1 MVAERLSLGDEW
13 RVKPVS
19 AGADRAP
26 VQRVAL
32 ITEAFLPKVDGV
44 SKLTALTAR
53 HHLNMGREVLIYAPN
68 LALGDLRTPAH
79 LDGAR
84 VIAVPSLSLP
94 LVPPESRLGFPYLRL
109 GELWRFQPDLV
120 HLFSP
125 AALAWTGVHY
135 ARYHRVPLVA
145 NYQTDLPGYTHR
157 YGLGFLEGTAW
168 AYVRHL
174 HSKATL
180 TLVPTQHNLRDLRER
195 GFERLRLWQRGA
207 DTACFSPAH
216 RSAEMRRRLLGGRP
230 DDSLLVL
237 YVGRLAREKR
247 IDLLRQVADLD
258 GVALAIVGDGPLRG
272 ELERMFAG
280 RATFTGYLT
289 GADLSAAYA
298 SADIFGFTGTNEVA
312 GQVVIEAMAS
322 ALPVLVPYSG
332 GIVDYV
338 THGVN
343 GYICAINPADYARY
357 VRILRD
363 YPDRRRAMGA
373 AARAFAGRLSWE
385 DTMIRLE
392 RLYSEALELAGRSP
406 GIRARLR
413 ESVQQASGALTTRLG
428 RTE

>member
-1 MVAERLSLGDEW
+1 MVAKRLSLGDEW
-13 RVKPVS
+13 RVNPIT

-53 HHLNMGREVLIYAPN
+53 HHLNMGREVLIYAPS
-68 LALGDLRTPAH
+68 LTIGDLRTPAH

-84 VIAVPSLSLP
+84 VVAVPSLHLP
-94 LVPPESRLGFPYLRL
+94 LVPPESRLGFPYLKL
-109 GELWRFQPDLV
+109 GDLWRFQPDLI

-135 ARYHRVPLVA
+135 TRYHRVPLVA
-145 NYQTDLPGYTHR
+145 NYQTDLPGYTQR
-157 YGLGFLEGTAW
+157 YGVGGLEGVAW

-195 GFERLRLWQRGA
+195 GFQRLRLWQRGA
-207 DTACFSPAH
+207 DMVCFSPAH

-230 DDSLLVL
+230 ADSLLVL

-247 IDLLRQVADLD
+247 IDLLREVADLD

-280 RATFTGYLT
+280 RVTFTGYLT

-298 SADIFGFTGTNEVA
+298 SADVFGFTGINEVA

-322 ALPVLVPYSG
+322 GLPVLLPNAG

-338 THGVN
+338 THGAE
-343 GYICAINPADYARY
+343 GYVCAIDPADYARY

-363 YPDRRRAMGA
+363 YPDRRRAMAA

-392 RLYSEALELAGRSP
+392 RLYTEALEIANSAP
-406 GIRARLR
+406 GIRSRLR
-413 ESVQQASGALTTRLG
+413 RTVRSAGGALTTRFG